1 MVRFSSIGT
10 WRMTGAALLAVSLTF
25 ALLPM
30 SALRADDDNDKGK
43 FQVVPFVFDP
53 ADTDLVQSTWLSGI
67 GCPTAAN
74 VATYPATKPS
84 GTYTD
89 PGCPTGDNK
98 DKDVE
103 GLLLAKTGPTSNN
116 ASAGAKLEGL
126 SKKLVLT
133 ELGYDI
139 RKPGLNQ
146 NDVRGSH
153 CRAGAPRFNITTSTG
168 FFFLGCNSPPPT
180 TTTPGTGWMR
190 LRWGAPLQ
198 AFNTA
203 GALVNVAGTVK
214 SIEIIFDEGQDTGP
228 DNFGAAILDNIDV
241 NGVLVGRGPGKEA
254 H

>member
-53 ADTDLVQSTWLSGI
+53 ADTDLVQWTWLSGI

-98 DKDVE
+98 DIDVE
-103 GLLLAKTGPTSNN
+103 GLLLAKIGPTSNN

-133 ELGYDI
+133 E
-139 RKPGLNQ
+139 
-146 NDVRGSH
+146 
-153 CRAGAPRFNITTSTG
+153 
-168 FFFLGCNSPPPT
+168 
-180 TTTPGTGWMR
+180 
-190 LRWGAPLQ
+190 
-198 AFNTA
+198 
-203 GALVNVAGTVK
+203 
-214 SIEIIFDEGQDTGP
+214 
-228 DNFGAAILDNIDV
+228 
-241 NGVLVGRGPGKEA
+241 
-254 H
+254 